1 MPIRVGELARRTGVS
16 ESTLR
21 AWERRFGLLEP
32 QRTAGRQRLYD
43 DDDVERVAAVRRLV
57 EEGLTLPAAVA
68 RVRSAGAAAVPTG
81 EGESLLFGQLL
92 QAANQAVWVAK
103 DGRTRYANRK
113 MTDLL
118 GCSLDELLSRSV
130 FDFVDPEQMPV
141 TKERVHAVR
150 L

>member
-32 QRTAGRQRLYD
+32 KRTAGRQRLYD
-43 DDDVERVAAVRRLV
+43 DDDVARVAAVRRLV

-81 EGESLLFGQLL
+81 EGESLLFGQILGGIEWL
-92 QAANQAVWVAK
+92 AGHPPDN
-103 DGRTRYANRK
+103 GRRT
-113 MTDLL
+113 T
-118 GCSLDELLSRSV
+118 SDEQRVGDPHTPQRS
-130 FDFVDPEQMPV
+130 PV
-141 TKERVHAVR
+141 RCR
-150 L
+150 